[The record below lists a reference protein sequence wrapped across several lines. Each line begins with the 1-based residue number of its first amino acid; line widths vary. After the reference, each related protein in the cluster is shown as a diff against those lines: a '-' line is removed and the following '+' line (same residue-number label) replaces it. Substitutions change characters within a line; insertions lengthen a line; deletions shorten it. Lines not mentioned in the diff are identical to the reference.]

1 MQRILNY
8 FSDTMVYIE
17 HRSTRFSVSFS
28 FRKEEKSFP
37 RDTRSYI
44 PSTRLRDITVRTRL
58 SSLAFLLSFVDERRL
73 SSRFSLS
80 LSPKR
85 INDESWKDYV
95 ITLEWRALFEHE
107 TLRIIGFLLL
117 LYVHRFQTNS
127 PWPIS
132 IRREKIFFRL
142 FFASRGDL
150 FPVE

>member
-17 HRSTRFSVSFS
+17 HKSTLLCFFLFSKG
-28 FRKEEKSFP
+28 RK
-37 RDTRSYI
+37 I
-44 PSTRLRDITVRTRL
+44 I
-58 SSLAFLLSFVDERRL
+58 SSRHAFLHSIYSLTRYHCENAFVFSCF
-73 SSRFSLS
+73 SSSSMNDDFLLVSLSLS

-127 PWPIS
+127 P
-132 IRREKIFFRL
+132 
-142 FFASRGDL
+142 
-150 FPVE
+150 

>member
-58 SSLAFLLSFVDERRL
+58 SSLFLLRRWTTTFFSF
-73 SSRFSLS
+73 FS